1 MSEDR
6 GALYKIRWEILVMAV
21 SLVLSAVTV
30 LALPADFSEKLIKEQ
45 KEQQALM
52 QKQLEIKEQVGLN
65 QTGNKSS
72 IAKP

>member
-6 GALYKIRWEILVMAV
+6 GALYKIRWEILIMAV
-21 SLVLSAVTV
+21 ALMLSAATV
-30 LALPADFSEKLIKEQ
+30 LALPHDFSAKLIQQQ

>member
-6 GALYKIRWEILVMAV
+6 GALYKIRWEVLVMAV
-21 SLVLSAVTV
+21 ALVLSAVTV
-30 LALPADFSEKLIKEQ
+30 LALPHDFSARIIKEQ

>member
-6 GALYKIRWEILVMAV
+6 GALYKIRWEILIMAV
-21 SLVLSAVTV
+21 ALVLSAVTV
-30 LALPADFSEKLIKEQ
+30 LALPHDFGARIIKEQ
-45 KEQQALM
+45 KEQKALM
-52 QKQLEIKEQVGLN
+52 EKQLEIKEQVGLN

>member
-6 GALYKIRWEILVMAV
+6 GALYKIRWEILIMAV
-21 SLVLSAVTV
+21 ALILSAVTV
-30 LALPADFSEKLIKEQ
+30 LALPHDFGSRIIKEQ